1 MIKLLTGMLLP
12 KDIVLQGADVAKAC
26 ETCNKWHQ
34 KMHKPQVKAHYATQF
49 NEIVQHDIFF
59 LFDQTFMLLI
69 DECIKYKMGDHLH
82 DKQGPTIVRSL
93 WKLWIRVWGPPQKL
107 LSDQEGGLLRK

>member
-1 MIKLLTGMLLP
+1 MSRVRPALDLKEFPKKLIHAANDQERRDLLQLLHERFWHAAPVDMIKLLTGMLLP

-49 NEIVQHDIFF
+49 NEIVQHDLYF
-59 LFDQTFMLLI
+59 LLDETFMLLI
-69 DECIKYKMGDHLH
+69 DECI
-82 DKQGPTIVRSL
+82 R
-93 WKLWIRVWGPPQKL
+93 
-107 LSDQEGGLLRK
+107 